1 MIKYSFRILALV
13 LLFIIILVQD
23 IPYTRLFKSATL
35 QLYLAILVML
45 ILLMFD
51 NVTGFILGI
60 CLLVLYFKIYNKEL
74 KKKKNTHV
82 QPASKESKQG
92 CSLDKPC
99 DKKEILE
106 NYSETNKPVVPKPT
120 VMQIA
125 YVTEENLLAA
135 QNNIVNTECYSNE
148 VMGVANQNVYGPQGL
163 DKQNSHIRGYDMQNA
178 LLGSMNYDIL

>member
-1 MIKYSFRILALV
+1 V

-23 IPYTRLFKSATL
+23 IPYTRLFKNASV
-35 QLYLAILVML
+35 QLYLAIAVML
-45 ILLMFD
+45 VLLMFD

-74 KKKKNTHV
+74 KNKKKTKPLNTE
-82 QPASKESKQG
+82 PKQE

-99 DKKEILE
+99 DKKTIIE
-106 NYSETNKPVVPKPT
+106 NHVSHNETNKPVVTKPV

-135 QNNIVNTECYSNE
+135 QNNIVNIECYNKE
-148 VMGVANQNVYGPQGL
+148 VMGIAKENGYGSQGL

-178 LLGSMNYDIL
+178 LLATMHYDIFSE